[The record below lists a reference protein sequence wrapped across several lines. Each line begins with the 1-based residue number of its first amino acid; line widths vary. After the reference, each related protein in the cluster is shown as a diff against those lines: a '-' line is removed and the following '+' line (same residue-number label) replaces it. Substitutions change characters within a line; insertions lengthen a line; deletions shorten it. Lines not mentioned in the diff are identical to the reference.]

1 MDRRDAAP
9 AGEFVELVTEC
20 ELDGNCRGWDGTT
33 SFRLAN
39 GEVWQQSA
47 WRCRGSLHLCSPEIR
62 VWRIG
67 ARYFLEVAGTR
78 EILPVQRL
86 H

>member
-1 MDRRDAAP
+1 MRDAIEIDA
-9 AGEFVELVTEC
+9 VELITES
-20 ELDGNCRGWDGTT
+20 ELEGYCRGWEGDTAF
-33 SFRLAN
+33 SLAN

-47 WRCRGSLHLCSPEIR
+47 WRSRSVHLCCPEIR

-67 ARYFLEVAGTR
+67 SRYFLEVAGTR
-78 EILPVQRL
+78 EILPVQRM

>member
-1 MDRRDAAP
+1 MRAAIELH
-9 AGEFVELVTEC
+9 AVELVTES
-20 ELDGNCRGWDGTT
+20 ELEGQCRGWDGDTA
-33 SFRLAN
+33 FRLAN

-47 WRCRGSLHLCSPEIR
+47 WRCRSLHLYCPEIR
-62 VWRIG
+62 VWRVG
-67 ARYFLEVAGTR
+67 TLYFLEVEGTR

>member
-1 MDRRDAAP
+1 MSGRNSARKQ
-9 AGEFVELVTEC
+9 VRLELVSESDI
-20 ELDGNCRGWDGTT
+20 EGLCRGWDGGTAFQL
-33 SFRLAN
+33 SN

-47 WRCRGSLHLCSPEIR
+47 WRCRSLHLCCPQIR

-67 ARYFLEVAGTR
+67 NRFFLEVEGTR